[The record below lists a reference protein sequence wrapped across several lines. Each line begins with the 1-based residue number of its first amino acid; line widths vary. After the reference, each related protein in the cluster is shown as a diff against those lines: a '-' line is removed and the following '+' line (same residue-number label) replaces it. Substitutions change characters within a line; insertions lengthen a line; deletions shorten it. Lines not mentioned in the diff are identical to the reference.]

1 MSTEARGRMLVVDAG
16 CLFEVVAAT
25 PGADAIRRRLA
36 GDQDWAAPHVVDLE
50 VFSTIRLQHRGGR
63 LDLTAASQAVA
74 ELAEW
79 PGERFTHRVF
89 LERAW
94 ELRDKIR
101 GWDAM
106 YVALA
111 EALNAT
117 LLTTDAR
124 LARAR
129 GPRCE
134 IECFAPA
141 TS

>member
-1 MSTEARGRMLVVDAG
+1 MLVVDAG

-25 PGADAIRRRLA
+25 PSAEPIRLRMA
-36 GDQDWAAPHVVDLE
+36 EDPDWSAPHAVDVE
-50 VFSTIRLQHRGGR
+50 VYSTIRQLHRGGR
-63 LDLTAASQAVA
+63 LDLSAATQAVA
-74 ELAEW
+74 ELREW

-89 LERAW
+89 LDRAW
-94 ELRDKIR
+94 DLRDNVR

-111 EALNAT
+111 EALDAT

-124 LARAR
+124 LANAS

-134 IECFAPA
+134 IELFAP
-141 TS
+141 SPPV